1 MSDKRIDSFD
11 ALKGLAIMGV
21 MLIHS
26 GNNVPRDL
34 SAIPEAIISC
44 GNRGVQIFFLISAI
58 LIYKS
63 LSSFYS
69 IQVGE
74 KQCILMWYK
83 KRFLRLIPLYWLTN
97 TAILIRMGM
106 TPTYAS
112 GTHGVTIFTYITNYL
127 FLHGFYPWHINAI
140 SNNWYIGTLAIFMF
154 IAPVCFKI
162 INNIWKA
169 GLAFAFSLIVKTM
182 ISQTIATWDFGA
194 DTYVWREYW
203 EGFSIF
209 KQLPVLFIGIIVYF
223 ILFQYEVHL
232 FLKNFFVDKCGKC
245 GAKIIFYFCFI
256 LSGVLIMK
264 EVVSYANIYVFSV
277 TFALIIILLF
287 CFPTRIVSNKIY
299 SFIGKYSYG
308 IYLFHPLILGRINAF
323 ISKYT
328 EDALCNIVLSVFIT
342 LAICLAASVMLT
354 VFFEEP
360 IIKLFAKSSKTH
372 IDN

>member
-1 MSDKRIDSFD
+1 MSNRRIDSFD

-34 SAIPEAIISC
+34 GAIPEAIISC

-63 LSSFYS
+63 LSDFYS
-69 IQVGE
+69 TQIGE
-74 KQCILMWYK
+74 KHYVLMWYE

-97 TAILIRMGM
+97 SAILIYMGM

-112 GTHGVTIFTYITNYL
+112 GTHGVTIYTYITNYL

-140 SNNWYIGTLAIFMF
+140 SNNWYIGTLAIFIF
-154 IAPVCFKI
+154 IAPICFKV

-169 GLAFAFSLIVKTM
+169 GLLFASSLIVKTI
-182 ISQTIATWDFGA
+182 ISQTIATWDLGA
-194 DTYVWREYW
+194 DTYVWKEYW

-209 KQLPVLFIGIIVYF
+209 KQLPVLSIGIILYF
-223 ILFQYEVHL
+223 ILFQYEAHL
-232 FLKNFFVDKCGKC
+232 ILKNFFVRKFGKC
-245 GAKIIFYFCFI
+245 GAKVIFYLCFI

-264 EVVSYANIYVFSV
+264 EILSYANIYVFSV
-277 TFALIIILLF
+277 TIALIIILLF

-299 SFIGKYSYG
+299 SFIGRYSYG
-308 IYLFHPLILGRINAF
+308 IYLFHPLILGRVNAF
-323 ISKYT
+323 ISRYT
-328 EDALCNIVLSVFIT
+328 ENALYNIILSVFIT
-342 LAICLAASVMLT
+342 LAICLAASVILT
-354 VFFEEP
+354 NFFEKP
-360 IIKLFAKSSKTH
+360 ILARKKAL
-372 IDN
+372 